1 MYCREI
7 NLRIISF
14 AIYFWLIFPQA
25 WIYAFHHSSTLER
38 NGVNF
43 NTSAIFACKIFKIVS
58 AEAMGSS
65 GGHLFKETSNN
76 GSLAIKIKME
86 ITFWMQEAN
95 EYCIYN
101 TLAFSMYEPL
111 LNSCILEILKPG
123 CLLKNADSSFSFYAN
138 VKRWRRIPVCWN
150 KWISMWM
157 GHIGLVPLETAAF
170 KVQSRIKISY
180 CDFSLFRSPNH
191 VTFSALI
198 GFEPVPHWL
207 EVLSFL
213 LIAIIYKS
221 CNQWNNCFLS
231 PFLILLLG
239 LTFSFQ
245 DWWLWKHLR
254 SKNVNGRPAWTLSF
268 LIKSFFFPEDCTS
281 GLPERFAFSADVL
294 LANKMGLQQYIAEDA
309 GLQWHRRISA
319 AKGRDLGRSFQECF
333 QHLGD

>member
-1 MYCREI
+1 MESFEENKENIRIYLLKIQTERKKTKLFGPQSRKAFRYLITERITYIPEATYAENKECDLCGAAGKKPSLICCLIRMYCREI

-25 WIYAFHHSSTLER
+25 WIYAFHQSSTLER

-58 AEAMGSS
+58 AEAVGSS
-65 GGHLFKETSNN
+65 GGHLFKETCNN

-157 GHIGLVPLETAAF
+157 GHIGLLPLETAAF

-213 LIAIIYKS
+213 LIAMIYKS

-231 PFLILLLG
+231 PFLILLLD
-239 LTFSFQ
+239 LIFSFQ
-245 DWWLWKHLR
+245 DWWLWKHLHTH
-254 SKNVNGRPAWTLSF
+254 S
-268 LIKSFFFPEDCTS
+268 
-281 GLPERFAFSADVL
+281 
-294 LANKMGLQQYIAEDA
+294 
-309 GLQWHRRISA
+309 
-319 AKGRDLGRSFQECF
+319 
-333 QHLGD
+333 